1 MNRTVLLIWIFGWP
15 LSLSAF
21 GQQESNGLL
30 IYQDPASSHQEAIE
44 YRSIRRDNPLYST
57 LVSAN
62 GERKQ
67 LKTAGVVGI
76 LDYPPPR
83 FDDSFPDLAHSTLD
97 KIQVLERQF
106 PPLQRQLE
114 MTRGKWDRAL
124 SVYDQSRRR
133 NTVAAQ
139 NAHTLPGL
147 NLKAAQYANARL
159 ISATHD
165 SATIAHDNGVTKIP
179 LKELTVPQI
188 VSLNATSDTTQL
200 GTTTA
205 FPDNEAGSSKSWSI
219 SNKINAAGVGALAFV
234 ASRTGIGYDTL
245 HAWLLFV
252 IFPGL
257 ILAMLVVNIAKARK
271 ARASSPPKPGRY

>member
-1 MNRTVLLIWIFGWP
+1 MKRTVLLIWIFGWL

-30 IYQDPASSHQEAIE
+30 IYQDPASSHQEAME

-62 GERKQ
+62 GEHKQ

-76 LDYPPPR
+76 LDYPPPS

-97 KIQVLERQF
+97 KIQTLERQF

-114 MTRGKWDRAL
+114 ITRGKWDRAL

-147 NLKAAQYANARL
+147 NLKAAQYSNARL

-165 SATIAHDNGVTKIP
+165 SATIAHDGGVTKVP

-188 VSLNATSDTTQL
+188 VRLNATSDTTQL
-200 GTTTA
+200 GTTA
-205 FPDNEAGSSKSWSI
+205 FVEGQAASPQSSSM
-219 SNKINAAGVGALAFV
+219 SNKINAAGVAALAFI

-257 ILAMLVVNIAKARK
+257 ILTMLVVNLAKAGK
-271 ARASSPPKPGRY
+271 ARALSRPKPGRY

>member
-1 MNRTVLLIWIFGWP
+1 MKRTVLLIWIFGWL

-62 GERKQ
+62 GEHKQ

-76 LDYPPPR
+76 LDYPPPS

-97 KIQVLERQF
+97 KIQTLERQF

-114 MTRGKWDRAL
+114 ITRGKWDRAL

-147 NLKAAQYANARL
+147 NLKTAQYSNARL

-165 SATIAHDNGVTKIP
+165 SATIAHDGGVTKVP

-188 VSLNATSDTTQL
+188 VRLNATSDTTQL
-200 GTTTA
+200 GTTA
-205 FPDNEAGSSKSWSI
+205 FVEGQAASSQSSSM
-219 SNKINAAGVGALAFV
+219 SNKINAAGVGALAFI

-257 ILAMLVVNIAKARK
+257 ILTMLVVNLAKAGK
-271 ARASSPPKPGRY
+271 ARALSRPKPGRY

>member
-1 MNRTVLLIWIFGWP
+1 MKRTVLLIWIFGWL

-30 IYQDPASSHQEAIE
+30 IYQDPASSHQEAME

-62 GERKQ
+62 GEHKQ

-76 LDYPPPR
+76 LDYPPPS

-97 KIQVLERQF
+97 KIQTLERQF

-114 MTRGKWDRAL
+114 ITRGKWDRAL

-139 NAHTLPGL
+139 NAHTLPSL
-147 NLKAAQYANARL
+147 NLKAAQYSNARL

-165 SATIAHDNGVTKIP
+165 SATIAHDGGVTKVP

-188 VSLNATSDTTQL
+188 VRLNATSDTTQL
-200 GTTTA
+200 GTTA
-205 FPDNEAGSSKSWSI
+205 FVEGQAASSQSSSM
-219 SNKINAAGVGALAFV
+219 SNKINAAGVGALAFI

-257 ILAMLVVNIAKARK
+257 ILTMLVVNLAKAGK
-271 ARASSPPKPGRY
+271 ARALSRPKPGRY

>member
-133 NTVAAQ
+133 KTVAAQ

-147 NLKAAQYANARL
+147 NLKAAQYSNARL

-165 SATIAHDNGVTKIP
+165 SATIAHDGGVTKIP

-200 GTTTA
+200 GTTV
-205 FPDNEAGSSKSWSI
+205 FPEGEAGSSQSWSL
-219 SNKINAAGVGALAFV
+219 SNKINAAGVGALAFI
-234 ASRTGIGYDTL
+234 ASRIGIGYDAL

-252 IFPGL
+252 LFPGL
-257 ILAMLVVNIAKARK
+257 ILTMLVVNLAKAGK
-271 ARASSPPKPGRY
+271 ARAASLPKPGR

>member
-1 MNRTVLLIWIFGWP
+1 MKRTVLLIWIFGWP

-62 GERKQ
+62 GEHKQ

-76 LDYPPPR
+76 LDYPPPSL
-83 FDDSFPDLAHSTLD
+83 DDSFPDLARSTLD
-97 KIQVLERQF
+97 KIQTLERQF
-106 PPLQRQLE
+106 PLLQRQLE

-139 NAHTLPGL
+139 NSHTLPGL
-147 NLKAAQYANARL
+147 NLKAAQYSNARL
-159 ISATHD
+159 MSATHD
-165 SATIAHDNGVTKIP
+165 SATIAHDGGVTKVP
-179 LKELTVPQI
+179 LKELTVLQI
-188 VSLNATSDTTQL
+188 VSLNATSHTTQL
-200 GTTTA
+200 GTTA
-205 FPDNEAGSSKSWSI
+205 FVEGQAASFQSSSI
-219 SNKINAAGVGALAFV
+219 TNKINAAGVGALAFI

-245 HAWLLFV
+245 HAWLLFI

-257 ILAMLVVNIAKARK
+257 ILTMLVVNLAKAGK
-271 ARASSPPKPGRY
+271 ARAASLPKPDR

>member
-1 MNRTVLLIWIFGWP
+1 MKRTVLLIWIFGWP
-15 LSLSAF
+15 LSLSVF

-30 IYQDPASSHQEAIE
+30 IYQDPASSHQEAME

-62 GERKQ
+62 GEHKQ

-76 LDYPPPR
+76 LDYPPPS

-97 KIQVLERQF
+97 KIQTLERQF

-124 SVYDQSRRR
+124 SVYGQSRRR
-133 NTVAAQ
+133 NTAAAQ

-147 NLKAAQYANARL
+147 NLKAAQYSNARL

-165 SATIAHDNGVTKIP
+165 LATIAHDGGVTKVP

-188 VSLNATSDTTQL
+188 VRLNATSDTTQL
-200 GTTTA
+200 GTTA
-205 FPDNEAGSSKSWSI
+205 FVEGQAASSQSSSM
-219 SNKINAAGVGALAFV
+219 SNKINAAGVAALAFI

-257 ILAMLVVNIAKARK
+257 ILTMLVVNLAKAGK
-271 ARASSPPKPGRY
+271 ARALSRPKPGRY

>member
-1 MNRTVLLIWIFGWP
+1 MKRTVLLIWIFGWL

-30 IYQDPASSHQEAIE
+30 IYQDPASSHQEAME

-62 GERKQ
+62 GEHKQ

-76 LDYPPPR
+76 LDYPPPS

-97 KIQVLERQF
+97 KIQTFERQF

-114 MTRGKWDRAL
+114 ITRGKWDRAL

-139 NAHTLPGL
+139 NAHTLPSL
-147 NLKAAQYANARL
+147 NLKAAQYSNARL

-165 SATIAHDNGVTKIP
+165 SATIAHDGGVTKVP

-188 VSLNATSDTTQL
+188 VRLNATSDTTQL
-200 GTTTA
+200 GTTA
-205 FPDNEAGSSKSWSI
+205 FVEGQAASSQSSSM
-219 SNKINAAGVGALAFV
+219 SNKINAAGVGALAFI

-257 ILAMLVVNIAKARK
+257 ILTMLVVNLAKAGK
-271 ARASSPPKPGRY
+271 ARALSRPKPGRY

>member
-1 MNRTVLLIWIFGWP
+1 MKRTVLLIWIFGWL

-62 GERKQ
+62 GEHKQ

-76 LDYPPPR
+76 LDYPPPS

-97 KIQVLERQF
+97 KIQTLERQF

-114 MTRGKWDRAL
+114 ITRGKWDRAL

-139 NAHTLPGL
+139 NAHTLPSL
-147 NLKAAQYANARL
+147 NLKAAQYSNARL

-165 SATIAHDNGVTKIP
+165 SATIAHDGGVTKVP

-188 VSLNATSDTTQL
+188 VRLNATSDTTQL
-200 GTTTA
+200 GTTA
-205 FPDNEAGSSKSWSI
+205 FVDGQAASSQSSSM
-219 SNKINAAGVGALAFV
+219 SNKINAAGVGALAFI

-257 ILAMLVVNIAKARK
+257 ILTMLVVNLAKAGK
-271 ARASSPPKPGRY
+271 ARALSRPKPGRY

>member
-1 MNRTVLLIWIFGWP
+1 MKRTVLLIWIFGWP
-15 LSLSAF
+15 LSLPAF

-57 LVSAN
+57 LLSAN
-62 GERKQ
+62 GEHKQ

-76 LDYPPPR
+76 LDYPPPS
-83 FDDSFPDLAHSTLD
+83 FDDSFPDLARSTLD
-97 KIQVLERQF
+97 KIQALERQF
-106 PPLQRQLE
+106 PPLQRELE

-133 NTVAAQ
+133 KTVAAQ

-147 NLKAAQYANARL
+147 NWKAVQYSNIRL
-159 ISATHD
+159 ISATYD
-165 SATIAHDNGVTKIP
+165 SATIAHDGGVTKIP

-188 VSLNATSDTTQL
+188 VSLNATSKTTQL
-200 GTTTA
+200 GTTA
-205 FPDNEAGSSKSWSI
+205 FPEDQAASSQSRSM
-219 SNKINAAGVGALAFV
+219 SNKINAAGVGALAFI

-257 ILAMLVVNIAKARK
+257 ILTMLVVNLAKAGK
-271 ARASSPPKPGRY
+271 ARALSSPKPDR

>member
-1 MNRTVLLIWIFGWP
+1 MNRTALLIWIFGWP

-21 GQQESNGLL
+21 GQQEANGLL
-30 IYQDPASSHQEAIE
+30 IYQDPASSHEEAIE

-62 GERKQ
+62 GEHRQ
-67 LKTAGVVGI
+67 LKTAAVVGI
-76 LDYPPPR
+76 LDYPPPS

-97 KIQVLERQF
+97 KIQALERQF

-147 NLKAAQYANARL
+147 NLKAAQYSNARL

-165 SATIAHDNGVTKIP
+165 SAAIAHDGGVTKVP

-188 VSLNATSDTTQL
+188 VSLNATSKRTQL
-200 GTTTA
+200 GTTA
-205 FPDNEAGSSKSWSI
+205 FPEDQAASSQSWSM
-219 SNKINAAGVGALAFV
+219 SNKINAAGVGALAFI

-257 ILAMLVVNIAKARK
+257 ILTMLVVNLAKAGK
-271 ARASSPPKPGRY
+271 ARALSRPKPGRD

>member
-1 MNRTVLLIWIFGWP
+1 MNRTVLLIWIFAWP
-15 LSLSAF
+15 LSLPAF

-30 IYQDPASSHQEAIE
+30 IYQDPASSHEEAIE

-62 GERKQ
+62 GEHRQ

-76 LDYPPPR
+76 LDYPPPS
-83 FDDSFPDLAHSTLD
+83 FDDSFPDLARSTLD
-97 KIQVLERQF
+97 KIQTLERQF

-114 MTRGKWDRAL
+114 ITRGKWDRAL

-133 NTVAAQ
+133 KTVAAQ

-147 NLKAAQYANARL
+147 NLKAVQYSNIRL
-159 ISATHD
+159 ISATYD
-165 SATIAHDNGVTKIP
+165 SATIAHDGGVTKIP

-188 VSLNATSDTTQL
+188 VSLNATSKTTQL
-200 GTTTA
+200 GTTA
-205 FPDNEAGSSKSWSI
+205 FPEDQAASSQPRSM
-219 SNKINAAGVGALAFV
+219 SNKINAAGVGALAFI

-257 ILAMLVVNIAKARK
+257 ILTMLVVNLAKAGK
-271 ARASSPPKPGRY
+271 ARALSSPKPDR

>member
-1 MNRTVLLIWIFGWP
+1 MKRTVLLIWIFGWP
-15 LSLSAF
+15 LSLPAF

-30 IYQDPASSHQEAIE
+30 IYQDPASSHQQAIE
-44 YRSIRRDNPLYST
+44 YRSIRKDNPLYST

-62 GERKQ
+62 GEHKQ

-76 LDYPPPR
+76 LDYPPPS
-83 FDDSFPDLAHSTLD
+83 FDDSFPDLARSTLD
-97 KIQVLERQF
+97 KIQTLERQF
-106 PPLQRQLE
+106 PPLQRELE

-133 NTVAAQ
+133 KTVVAQ
-139 NAHTLPGL
+139 NARTLPGL
-147 NLKAAQYANARL
+147 NLKAAQYSNARL
-159 ISATHD
+159 ISVTHD
-165 SATIAHDNGVTKIP
+165 SATIAHDGGVTKIP

-188 VSLNATSDTTQL
+188 VSLNATSKTTQL
-200 GTTTA
+200 GTTA
-205 FPDNEAGSSKSWSI
+205 FPEDQAASSQPRSM
-219 SNKINAAGVGALAFV
+219 SNKINAAGVGALAFI

-257 ILAMLVVNIAKARK
+257 ILTMLVVNLAKAGK
-271 ARASSPPKPGRY
+271 ARALSSAKPDR

>member
-1 MNRTVLLIWIFGWP
+1 MKRTVLLIWIFGWL

-30 IYQDPASSHQEAIE
+30 IYQDPASSHQEAME

-62 GERKQ
+62 GEHKQ

-76 LDYPPPR
+76 LDYPPPS

-97 KIQVLERQF
+97 KIQTLERQF

-114 MTRGKWDRAL
+114 ITRGKWDRAL

-147 NLKAAQYANARL
+147 NLKAAQYSNARL

-165 SATIAHDNGVTKIP
+165 SATIAHDGGVTKVP

-188 VSLNATSDTTQL
+188 VRLNATSDTTQL
-200 GTTTA
+200 GTTA
-205 FPDNEAGSSKSWSI
+205 FVEGQAASSQSSSM
-219 SNKINAAGVGALAFV
+219 SNKINAAGVGALAFI

-257 ILAMLVVNIAKARK
+257 ILTMLVVNLAKAGK
-271 ARASSPPKPGRY
+271 ARALSRPKPGRY

>member
-1 MNRTVLLIWIFGWP
+1 MKRTVLLIWIFGWL

-30 IYQDPASSHQEAIE
+30 IYQDPASSHQEAME

-62 GERKQ
+62 GEHKQ

-76 LDYPPPR
+76 LDYPPPS

-97 KIQVLERQF
+97 KIQTLERQF

-147 NLKAAQYANARL
+147 NLKAAQYSNARL

-165 SATIAHDNGVTKIP
+165 SATIAHDGGVTKVP

-188 VSLNATSDTTQL
+188 VRLNATSDTTQL
-200 GTTTA
+200 GTTA
-205 FPDNEAGSSKSWSI
+205 FVEGQAASSQSSSM
-219 SNKINAAGVGALAFV
+219 SNKINAAGVAALAFI

-257 ILAMLVVNIAKARK
+257 ILTMLVVNLAKAGK
-271 ARASSPPKPGRY
+271 ARALSRPKPGRY

>member
-1 MNRTVLLIWIFGWP
+1 MKRTVLLIWIFCWP

-21 GQQESNGLL
+21 GQEESNGLL
-30 IYQDPASSHQEAIE
+30 IYQDPAGSHQEAIE

-62 GERKQ
+62 GEHKQ

-76 LDYPPPR
+76 LDYPPPS
-83 FDDSFPDLAHSTLD
+83 FDDSFPDLAHSTLE
-97 KIQVLERQF
+97 KIQTLERQF

-124 SVYDQSRRR
+124 SVYDQSRRP
-133 NTVAAQ
+133 NKVAPQ
-139 NAHTLPGL
+139 NAPTLPGL
-147 NLKAAQYANARL
+147 NLKAAQYSNARL

-165 SATIAHDNGVTKIP
+165 SVTIAHDGGVTKVP

-188 VSLNATSDTTQL
+188 VSLNATSHTIQL
-200 GTTTA
+200 GTTVFVEGPA
-205 FPDNEAGSSKSWSI
+205 ASSQSSSM
-219 SNKINAAGVGALAFV
+219 SNKINAAGVGALAFI

-257 ILAMLVVNIAKARK
+257 ILTMLVVNLAKAGK
-271 ARASSPPKPGRY
+271 ARASSLPKPGRY

>member
-1 MNRTVLLIWIFGWP
+1 MKRTVLLIWIFGWL

-30 IYQDPASSHQEAIE
+30 IYQDPASSHQEAME
-44 YRSIRRDNPLYST
+44 YRSIRKDNPLYST
-57 LVSAN
+57 LVSAK
-62 GERKQ
+62 GEHRQ

-76 LDYPPPR
+76 LDYPPPS
-83 FDDSFPDLAHSTLD
+83 FDDSFPDLARSTLD
-97 KIQVLERQF
+97 KIQTLERQF

-114 MTRGKWDRAL
+114 ITRGKWDRAL

-147 NLKAAQYANARL
+147 NLKTAQYSNARL

-165 SATIAHDNGVTKIP
+165 SATIAHDGGVTKVP

-188 VSLNATSDTTQL
+188 VRLNATSKTTQL
-200 GTTTA
+200 GTTV
-205 FPDNEAGSSKSWSI
+205 FPEDQAASSQSRSM
-219 SNKINAAGVGALAFV
+219 SNKINAAGVGALAFI

-257 ILAMLVVNIAKARK
+257 ILTMLVVNLAKAGK
-271 ARASSPPKPGRY
+271 ARALSRPKPGRY

>member
-15 LSLSAF
+15 LSLSVF

-44 YRSIRRDNPLYST
+44 YRSIRRDNPIYST
-57 LVSAN
+57 LISAN
-62 GERKQ
+62 GEHKQ
-67 LKTAGVVGI
+67 LKTAGVVGV
-76 LDYPPPR
+76 LDYPPPS

-97 KIQVLERQF
+97 KIQTLERQF

-114 MTRGKWDRAL
+114 ITRGKWDRAL
-124 SVYDQSRRR
+124 SVYEQARKRK
-133 NTVAAQ
+133 TVASQ
-139 NAHTLPGL
+139 TAHTLPGL

-165 SATIAHDNGVTKIP
+165 SATIAHDGGVTKIP

-188 VSLNATSDTTQL
+188 VSLNATSTTTQL
-200 GTTTA
+200 STTA
-205 FPDNEAGSSKSWSI
+205 FPEGQAASSQSWSI
-219 SNKINAAGVGALAFV
+219 SNKINAAGIGALAFI
-234 ASRTGIGYDTL
+234 ASRTGISYDAL

-252 IFPGL
+252 LFPGL
-257 ILAMLVVNIAKARK
+257 ILTMLVVNLAKAGK
-271 ARASSPPKPGRY
+271 ARALSSPKPDR

>member
-15 LSLSAF
+15 LSLPAF

-62 GERKQ
+62 GEHKQ

-83 FDDSFPDLAHSTLD
+83 FDDSFPDLARSTLD
-97 KIQVLERQF
+97 KIQTLERQF

-133 NTVAAQ
+133 KTVAAQ

-147 NLKAAQYANARL
+147 NLKAAQYSNARL

-165 SATIAHDNGVTKIP
+165 SATIVHDGGVTKVP

-188 VSLNATSDTTQL
+188 VSLNATSDTIQL
-200 GTTTA
+200 GTTVFPEREAA
-205 FPDNEAGSSKSWSI
+205 FSQSWSV
-219 SNKINAAGVGALAFV
+219 SNKINAAGVGALAFI
-234 ASRTGIGYDTL
+234 ASRIGIGYDTL

-257 ILAMLVVNIAKARK
+257 ILTMLVVNLAKAGK
-271 ARASSPPKPGRY
+271 ARASSLPKPGR